1 MRDSTVF
8 KAVLASL
15 IVLGTGI
22 PMGHAQAIFFGM
34 MSEQTPTVYNTH
46 PQEITK
52 QQAKDMFKAMDVNQ
66 NGIVTK
72 DEFNAA
78 YDGFFSGETDENLAE
93 RRFKALDA
101 MKNGKVTEGEFVANR
116 NVPLDDRYTMA
127 LTPNGARDSDGE

>member
-34 MSEQTPTVYNTH
+34 MSEQTPTMYNAH
-46 PQEITK
+46 PQEISK
-52 QQAKDMFKAMDVNQ
+52 QQAKDMFKSMDVNQ
-66 NGIVTK
+66 DGVVTK
-72 DEFNAA
+72 DDFNAA
-78 YDGFFSGETDENLAE
+78 YDGFFSGETDRKIAE

-101 MKNGKVTEGEFVANR
+101 MKNGKVTEQEFIANR

-127 LTPNGARDSDGE
+127 LTPNGAGDDGE